1 MRLQRGC
8 RKDGVPATIDLTTG
22 RPKTRAV
29 GPRVIELLTMLWPV
43 WSMGP
48 SCPSSAL
55 QFAPA
60 LYYPSTLQLLGL
72 AYIGEKHPEC
82 L

>member
-1 MRLQRGC
+1 VLSDPGYRIVNDVVAC
-8 RKDGVPATIDLTTG
+8 VVDGTKL
-22 RPKTRAV
+22 
-29 GPRVIELLTMLWPV
+29 PV
-43 WSMGP
+43 
-48 SCPSSAL
+48 SAL